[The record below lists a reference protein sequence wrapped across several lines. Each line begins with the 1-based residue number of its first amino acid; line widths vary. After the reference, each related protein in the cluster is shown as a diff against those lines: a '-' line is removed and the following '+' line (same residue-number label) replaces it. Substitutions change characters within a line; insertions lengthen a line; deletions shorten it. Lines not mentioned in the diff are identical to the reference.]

1 MADSGDLR
9 VIKTRRLIKNA
20 LIELMA
26 AKEVSAITITELSEK
41 ALINRKTFYRH
52 YSTVAEVV
60 TEIENEILSEF
71 AEALRNANKSCL
83 DVGGLVSDIS
93 ELLVRRREYFA
104 KMTKLNPDLFSK
116 GRIKAMLRRTFEV
129 ALRSSE
135 AITDRETLDAVS
147 QFTVSGVLALYSEW
161 FDNGCHGNLDH
172 VTEVAKK
179 LLTSGLS
186 AYVSEDRLAAIKL

>member
-1 MADSGDLR
+1 MSDSGDLR

-26 AKEVSAITITELSEK
+26 EKEVSSITITELSEK

-52 YSTVAEVV
+52 YSTVSEVV

-71 AEALRNANKSCL
+71 AEALHSANKSCL

-93 ELLVRRREYFA
+93 ALLMRRREYFA
-104 KMTKLNPDLFSK
+104 KMTKLNPELFSK

-129 ALRSSE
+129 VLRSSE

-147 QFTVSGVLALYSEW
+147 QFTVSGVLSLYADW
-161 FDNGCHGNLDH
+161 FDNGCRGDL
-172 VTEVAKK
+172 VLATEVARN
-179 LLTSGLS
+179 LITAGLK
-186 AYVSEDRLAAIKL
+186 AYVSEDKLAEIKL